1 LDGSSSSSFISI
13 IISIIIIFIIVDYQ
27 RYISTYY
34 VRRGIDFGSFKRD
47 VLLFKTLAL
56 VQLFYHY
63 LCPSVEQFVLDPIS
77 ILMII
82 AGYTVSLM
90 ATNAIGID
98 RTYFGAELGMVM
110 FDDDG
115 DDDDEIVVVDDD
127 DDESGDD
134 NFDCVMMMLMLIHGH
149 DDDDCHIAAVLL
161 RHYIYTVSTIII
173 AAIVI

>member
-1 LDGSSSSSFISI
+1 MDGSSSSSFIS
-13 IISIIIIFIIVDYQ
+13 IIIFIIVDYQ

-110 FDDDG
+110 FDDG
-115 DDDDEIVVVDDD
+115 DDYDDEIVVDDDDDDDDD

-134 NFDCVMMMLMLIHGH
+134 NFDCVIMMLMLIHGH
-149 DDDDCHIAAVLL
+149 DGDCHIAAVLL
-161 RHYIYTVSTIII
+161 RHYLYTVSTIII